1 MYALI
6 LKAQSKPIIKY
17 MSIFPL
23 APLIVLLLGLL
34 STALLGFGFYFVI
47 GWFLGSITVVALLVS
62 GIVMLVFSLL
72 GRFVILWLLASP
84 AENEPTPSHSKEVK
98 QIHRPDGTHVHV
110 EFFGDQDA
118 PPIIFTHGWSCNS
131 THWYYIKQALVDE
144 FRLILWDVPGTGKSG
159 QVPDND
165 YSMKHLATDLKA
177 VLDLAGD
184 KPAIIFGHSMGG
196 MILLTFCR
204 LFPQHLGTRVA
215 GIGLVN
221 TTFTNPVHTAPFTNI
236 LRVLQKPLLE
246 PILYLMIG
254 LSPIIWVQTW
264 LSYLNGTAH
273 ISGRFSSFAGRP
285 TMGQLDYVTNRSAR
299 VSPSVLGRQ
308 MLGMMHYDATEVLK
322 KIHIPTLIISANKD
336 GATVVE
342 ASHYMHDQI
351 EDSELVV
358 LAPSGHMSM
367 MEQHQQFVEAVAS
380 FARRCSRSPYSSVN

>member
-1 MYALI
+1 
-6 LKAQSKPIIKY
+6 

-23 APLIVLLLGLL
+23 APLIILLLGLL
-34 STALLGFGFYFVI
+34 STALFGFGLYFVI
-47 GWFLGSITVVALLVS
+47 GWYLGWITVIALFIS

-72 GRFVILWLLASP
+72 GRFVILWLLANP
-84 AENEPTPSHSKEVK
+84 ADNEPTPSRSREVK
-98 QIHRPDGTHVHV
+98 QIHRPDGTNIHV
-110 EFFGDQDA
+110 ELFGDRDA

-144 FRLILWDVPGTGKSG
+144 FRLILWDVPGSGKSG
-159 QVPDND
+159 QVPAHD
-165 YSMKHLATDLKA
+165 YSMQNLATDLEA
-177 VLDLAGD
+177 VLHLAGD

-221 TTFTNPVHTAPFTNI
+221 TTFTNPVHTAPFANI
-236 LRVLQKPLLE
+236 LQVLQKPLLE
-246 PILYLMIG
+246 PLLYLMIG
-254 LSPIIWVQTW
+254 LSPLVWAQTW
-264 LSYLNGTAH
+264 LSYLNGTSH

-285 TMGQLDYVTNRSAR
+285 TRGQLDYLINRSAR

-322 KIHIPTLIISANKD
+322 EIEIPTLIISANKD
-336 GATVVE
+336 GATPVE
-342 ASHYMHDQI
+342 ASRYMHEQI
-351 EDSELVV
+351 ENSELVV

-367 MEQHQQFVEAVAS
+367 MEQHQEFVEAVAN
-380 FARRCSRSPYSSVN
+380 FVRHCSRSTYSSVN

>member
-1 MYALI
+1 
-6 LKAQSKPIIKY
+6 

-23 APLIVLLLGLL
+23 APLMILLLGIL
-34 STALLGFGFYFVI
+34 STALLGFGLYFVI
-47 GWFLGSITVVALLVS
+47 GWFLGWIAVVALLIS

-72 GRFVILWLLASP
+72 GRFIILWLLASP
-84 AENEPTPSHSKEVK
+84 AENEPTPSRSREVE
-98 QIHRPDGTHVHV
+98 QIHRPDGTDIHV
-110 EFFGDQDA
+110 EFFGDRNAQ
-118 PPIIFTHGWSCNS
+118 PIIFTHGWSCNS
-131 THWYYIKQALVDE
+131 THWYYIKQALEDE
-144 FRLILWDVPGTGKSG
+144 FRLILWDVPGAGKSG

-165 YSMKHLATDLKA
+165 YSMENLATDLEA

-254 LSPIIWVQTW
+254 LSPIVWVQTW
-264 LSYLNGTAH
+264 LSYLNGTSH
-273 ISGRFSSFAGRP
+273 ITGRFSSFAGRP
-285 TMGQLDYVTNRSAR
+285 TMGQLDYLMNRSAR
-299 VSPSVLGRQ
+299 VAPSVLGRQ

-322 KIHIPTLIISANKD
+322 EIQIPTLIISANKD
-336 GATVVE
+336 VATVVE
-342 ASHYMHDQI
+342 ASHYMHKQI
-351 EDSELVV
+351 ENSELVV

-367 MEQHQQFVEAVAS
+367 MEQHEEFVEAVAS
-380 FARRCSRSPYSSVN
+380 FARRCSHQMSSAIN